1 MDVKSLTFIFC
12 CEVIAI
18 IIKCACATVCVAQVF
33 FVDRNKWSLPYP
45 LSLVGEGDREAII
58 LISWQMLQHLL
69 FEEGAVEVGVY
80 LRRINTLVSQ
90 HSLNGT

>member
-12 CEVIAI
+12 CEVTAI

-33 FVDRNKWSLPYP
+33 LWIETNNLSS
-45 LSLVGEGDREAII
+45 SLVGDGVRGEATI

>member
-33 FVDRNKWSLPYP
+33 LWIETNGLSPIS
-45 LSLVGEGDREAII
+45 LSLVGEGVRGGY
-58 LISWQMLQHLL
+58 H
-69 FEEGAVEVGVY
+69 
-80 LRRINTLVSQ
+80 INFVANAPTLVV
-90 HSLNGT
+90 

>member
-12 CEVIAI
+12 CEVTAI

-33 FVDRNKWSLPYP
+33 LWIETNKLST
-45 LSLVGEGDREAII
+45 SLVEDRVRGKATI

>member
-33 FVDRNKWSLPYP
+33 VDRNKWP
-45 LSLVGEGDREAII
+45 LSYLPPWSGKATI

>member
-1 MDVKSLTFIFC
+1 MQQ
-12 CEVIAI
+12 
-18 IIKCACATVCVAQVF
+18 CVLHRF
-33 FVDRNKWSLPYP
+33 FVDRGKATL
-45 LSLVGEGDREAII
+45 

>member
-12 CEVIAI
+12 CEVTAI

-33 FVDRNKWSLPYP
+33 LWIKTNNLSS
-45 LSLVGEGDREAII
+45 SLVGDGVRGEATL

>member
-12 CEVIAI
+12 CEVTAI

-33 FVDRNKWSLPYP
+33 FVDRNKWPPPYP
-45 LSLVGEGDREAII
+45 PLWSGKATL

>member
-12 CEVIAI
+12 CEVTAI

-33 FVDRNKWSLPYP
+33 LWIETNNLFS
-45 LSLVGEGDREAII
+45 SLVGDRVRGEATI

-69 FEEGAVEVGVY
+69 FEEGAIEVGVY

>member
-12 CEVIAI
+12 CEVTAI

-33 FVDRNKWSLPYP
+33 FVDRNKWLPL
-45 LSLVGEGDREAII
+45 LSPSVVGDRVRKATI

>member
-1 MDVKSLTFIFC
+1 MVS
-12 CEVIAI
+12 
-18 IIKCACATVCVAQVF
+18 
-33 FVDRNKWSLPYP
+33 P
-45 LSLVGEGDREAII
+45 LSPSLVGVGVRGEATI

>member
-12 CEVIAI
+12 CEVTAI

-33 FVDRNKWSLPYP
+33 LWIETNNLSP
-45 LSLVGEGDREAII
+45 SLVEDGVRGEVTI

>member
-1 MDVKSLTFIFC
+1 MAS
-12 CEVIAI
+12 
-18 IIKCACATVCVAQVF
+18 
-33 FVDRNKWSLPYP
+33 P
-45 LSLVGEGDREAII
+45 LFPSLVGDRVREATL

-80 LRRINTLVSQ
+80 LRRINTLVPQ

>member
-33 FVDRNKWSLPYP
+33 FVDRNKWSLPYLP
-45 LSLVGEGDREAII
+45 PWSGKATI

>member
-12 CEVIAI
+12 CEVTAI

-33 FVDRNKWSLPYP
+33 LWIETNNLSS
-45 LSLVGEGDREAII
+45 SLVGDRVRGEATI